1 MSRVFSSLAPL
12 LQVYDMPTSL
22 AFYCDA
28 LGFELISSNRT
39 EPPFDWVLL
48 RRDDVE
54 VMLNTMYESDA
65 RPPAPDDARN
75 AMHTDVTLYIGCADV
90 DGLYA
95 ELRERAIAL
104 PPPTTAPYGMRQL
117 GVTDPDGYGL
127 CFQWP
132 RPTSAT

>member
-1 MSRVFSSLAPL
+1 MTLPNGFTGLAPL
-12 LQVYDMPTSL
+12 LQVFDMPTSL

-28 LGFELISSNRT
+28 LGFDRIGSNCS

-65 RPPAPDDARN
+65 RPPTPDHARN
-75 AMHTDVTLYIGCADV
+75 AMHSDVTLYIGCADV
-90 DGLYA
+90 DGLHA
-95 ELRERAIAL
+95 ELLERGLAL
-104 PPPTTAPYGMRQL
+104 APPTTAPYGMRQL
-117 GVTDPDGYGL
+117 GLTDPDGYAL

-132 RPTSAT
+132 AR